1 MNPEQIQS
9 LIDARIAHHFDERFA
24 GIESQ
29 VASLLQSVNS
39 GGGNIPEHRA
49 SLVVLSGDLDK
60 LFAAF
65 SIAIGAASS
74 GMSVSMFFTF
84 WGLNALRT
92 SRSFS
97 KKSFSEKMITAML
110 PGDPGSVPS
119 SRLNMLGLGP
129 VFFKHL
135 MKSKKVESLTDMIS
149 LARELGVNMIAC
161 ETSMSVMGIQ
171 RGELLDG
178 LEYAGVAT
186 FLESAMKSKFS
197 LFI

>member
-9 LIDARIAHHFDERFA
+9 LIDARIAHHFDERLA

-49 SLVVLSGDLDK
+49 SLVVLSGDFDK

-97 KKSFSEKMITAML
+97 NKSFSEKMITAML

-178 LEYAGVAT
+178 IEYAGVAT